1 MSVVAEVLDGG
12 LVGPADLARILHTTP
27 RSISRWQAAEVSPRR
42 GSEERMLEL
51 KAVLDLA
58 ERCFPPLVAR
68 RWLRAPVPDLD
79 YEKPLDLI
87 ADGQW
92 RRVIDTLLAFAEG
105 VTA

>member
-1 MSVVAEVLDGG
+1 MSVVADVLDSG
-12 LVGPADLARILHTTP
+12 LVDSNDLARILSTTP
-27 RSISRWQAAEVSPRR
+27 RSVSRWQSSEVSPRR
-42 GSEERMLEL
+42 DSEERMLEL

-58 ERCFPPLVAR
+58 ERCFAPGVAR
-68 RWLRAPVPDLD
+68 RWLRTPVPDLD

-92 RRVIDTLLAFAEG
+92 RLVVDVLLAFAEG